1 MNVFRSSSILLPQ
14 DINYE
19 KWSVVACD
27 QFSSQPRYWN
37 RVRRTC
43 EGYRSVMHMIL
54 PDADLEKPRIDDT
67 IRYVNETM
75 EWYIN
80 DGIFRQYDNA
90 YVYVERRLPC
100 GKVRAG
106 LLGEIDL
113 EAYDYHNNS
122 ISLIRPSEKIVEERL
137 PSRVKIRRDAMLEFP
152 HVQLVCDDIRRELI
166 EPFAEIKDQ
175 LPMLYDFDLME
186 DGGHLTGWLVQ
197 GEAAEAFDARLDRYA
212 SNFYEKYEGI
222 GGVPMLFAVGEGNL
236 SMAAAK
242 KAYEE
247 LKSAN
252 PDVDYSNHPARYAL
266 AELENLY
273 DPALHVERVHRV
285 VTGTNAKNL
294 LMKLQTISVPGGFP
308 VQWCIG
314 TERGVVYLDRNLGHR
329 DISVLQDFLDDY
341 LGEHPGRMDYIVG
354 ARNVEELA
362 YQKNAIGF
370 LLPKAEKES
379 MFPDL
384 VSGGIFPRKS
394 FDLCDPNEMRYYLE
408 GRKIK

>member
-14 DINYE
+14 DISYE

-27 QFSSQPRYWN
+27 QFSSEPRYWN
-37 RVRRTC
+37 RVRRNC

-54 PDADLEKPRIDDT
+54 PDAELEKPRIDDT

-75 EWYIN
+75 DWYLN

-90 YVYVERRLPC
+90 YIYVERKMPC

-106 LLGEIDL
+106 LLGAVDL

-152 HVQLVCDDIRRELI
+152 HVQMVCDDNRCELI
-166 EPFAEIKDQ
+166 EPFAQIKND

-197 GEAAEAFDARLDRYA
+197 GEAAEAFDARLERYA
-212 SNFYEKYEGI
+212 SDFYEKYDGI

-252 PDVDYSNHPARYAL
+252 PNEDYSNHPARYAL
-266 AELENLY
+266 VELENLY

-285 VTGTNAKNL
+285 VTGTSAKKL
-294 LMKLQTISVPGGFP
+294 LMKLQKISTPGGFP
-308 VQWCIG
+308 VHWSIG
-314 TERGVVYLDRNLGHR
+314 PDRGIVYLDRSLGNR

-341 LGEHPGRMDYIVG
+341 LGEHPGRLDYIVG
-354 ARNVEELA
+354 SENVEEMVC
-362 YQKNAIGF
+362 QKNAIGF
-370 LLPKAEKES
+370 MLPDAEKES